1 MSTSA
6 QHTSPRRPATARERL
21 ARSASISKMPI
32 TEPMDRM
39 PPGPSESV
47 ARQTVRFRR
56 SRQHYL
62 TQMHDRYGD
71 MVTLRVVPGG
81 PFVLLRDP
89 EHIKEVFRGAPDV
102 FHAGEGNSLLVP
114 IVGRHSVLTL
124 DAPEHRPARKRMMP
138 PFHHERISQLVVAM
152 QELAEREAL
161 SWPVGRPVRLL
172 DRAYAL
178 TLDIMVR
185 VVFGVDDPG
194 RAAELGAALRKVA
207 DIGLSDILVWIRP
220 GLGRV
225 WPWTK
230 VISGLERADELIYAE
245 IARRR
250 ADPRRSERTDVLSM
264 LLEGE
269 PDDEVVRDEV
279 MTLLVAG
286 HETTA
291 VALAWLFERLVR
303 HPRVLARVREGL
315 DEPKD
320 PYRTAVF
327 KEALRV
333 RPVIHNVA
341 RRLTEPIELGGY
353 RLPAGVSVLPSIGAV
368 QCDPRLWGPDARLFR
383 PERWLEGTPPQNA
396 WIPFGG
402 GARRCLGAT
411 FAQVEVETVLAA
423 VLRAV
428 ELRAVDPGDEGSAM
442 NHITMIPKRGARVSV
457 VRRLLP

>member
-1 MSTSA
+1 MKSALKST
-6 QHTSPRRPATARERL
+6 ATACGRL
-21 ARSASISKMPI
+21 LTTASISNPKV
-32 TEPMDRM
+32 EGALDRM
-39 PPGPSESV
+39 PPGPSDPV
-47 ARQTVRFRR
+47 ALQTLRFRR

-62 TQMHDRYGD
+62 TEMHERHGD
-71 MVTLRVVPGG
+71 MVTLRVVPNG

-89 EHIKEVFRGAPDV
+89 EHIREVFRGAPDV
-102 FHAGEGNSLLVP
+102 FHAGAGNSLLVP

-138 PFHHERISQLVVAM
+138 PFHHERIAKLTESMLRMA
-152 QELAEREAL
+152 QEEAR
-161 SWPVGRPVRLL
+161 SWPVGKPIRLL
-172 DRAYAL
+172 ERTYAL
-178 TLDIMVR
+178 TLDIMVQ
-185 VVFGVDDPG
+185 VVFGVDEQE
-194 RAAELGAALRKVA
+194 RAAELSSALRKVA
-207 DIGLSDILVWIRP
+207 DFGLTDILVWMRP
-220 GLGRV
+220 GLGRY
-225 WPWTK
+225 WPWRN
-230 VISGLERADELIYAE
+230 VVRNLEHADELIYAE

-250 ADPRRSERTDVLSM
+250 VCPRRFERCDVLTM

-291 VALAWLFERLVR
+291 VALAWLFERLLR
-303 HPRVLARVREGL
+303 HPQALARVREGL
-315 DEPKD
+315 DDPKD
-320 PYRTAVF
+320 PYRAAVF

-353 RLPAGVSVLPSIGAV
+353 LLPAGVSVLPSIGAV
-368 QCDPRLWGPDARLFR
+368 QSDPRLWGADAREFR

-411 FAQVEVETVLAA
+411 FAQTEVETVLAG
-423 VLRAV
+423 VLS
-428 ELRAVDPGDEGSAM
+428 AVDLKAVGDGDEGSAM
-442 NHITMIPKRGARVSV
+442 NHITMIPKRGARAGV
-457 VRRLLP
+457 VRRHRP